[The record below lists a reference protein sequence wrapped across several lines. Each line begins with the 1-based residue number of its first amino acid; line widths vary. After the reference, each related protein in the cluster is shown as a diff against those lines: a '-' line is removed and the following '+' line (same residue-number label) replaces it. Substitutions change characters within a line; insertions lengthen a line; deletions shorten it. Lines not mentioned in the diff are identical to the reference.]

1 MQRGQYVARTFCLQE
16 WRKPPFADHCKGV
29 QKGVVCWTTVVSNVY
44 LMVLPFLNNFF
55 DKATLKQSKIDESM
69 KYAFAYLRVSTE
81 EQTVQ
86 NQKLVLEK
94 WARDNNYLVL
104 DFFEDSAVSGK
115 IPAPQRRGF
124 QDMLEL
130 VKTAGI
136 DAVLVYELSR
146 VGRTFWDTLD
156 AIKAIEQYAPLVSCS
171 LRESFLQTT
180 EPSVRKLM
188 IGILTWVAERERDML
203 VQRTKDGMERAKA
216 AGKSIGRPQ
225 KVIDKNHLITLLG
238 ANHSKVKIAKSLGVS
253 RVTLYKELRQLR

>member
-1 MQRGQYVARTFCLQE
+1 
-16 WRKPPFADHCKGV
+16 
-29 QKGVVCWTTVVSNVY
+29 
-44 LMVLPFLNNFF
+44 
-55 DKATLKQSKIDESM
+55 M

-86 NQKLVLEK
+86 NQKLALEK
-94 WARDNNYLVL
+94 WASSNDYQIL

-115 IPAPQRRGF
+115 VPATQRRGF

-130 VKTAGI
+130 VKTAGV

-156 AIKAIEQYAPLVSCS
+156 AIKVIEQYAPLVSCS
-171 LRESFLQTT
+171 PRESFLQTT

-203 VQRTKDGMERAKA
+203 VQRTKDGMVRAKA

-225 KVIDKNHLITLLG
+225 KAIDRNELVSLL
-238 ANHSKVKIAKSLGVS
+238 ASNHSKAEIAENLGVS
-253 RVTLYKELRQLR
+253 RGTLYKELNQIKMR